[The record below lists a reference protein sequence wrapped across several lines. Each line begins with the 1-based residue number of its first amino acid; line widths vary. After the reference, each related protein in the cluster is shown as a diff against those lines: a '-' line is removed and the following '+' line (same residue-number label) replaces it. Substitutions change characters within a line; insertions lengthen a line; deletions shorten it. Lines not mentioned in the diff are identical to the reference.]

1 MNKGNDGWAVLEE
14 SVIAF
19 GSTEDRRGGGCEE
32 DGVGIGLFGWAMF
45 GFVGAETHDCNT
57 IVMD

>member
-1 MNKGNDGWAVLEE
+1 VNKGNDGVVVMEE

-19 GSTEDRRGGGCEE
+19 GSTEEWPGGGCEE

-45 GFVGAETHDCNT
+45 GFVGAETHDSN